1 MYFFNE
7 RLVQDALE
15 HFKAGKFENPKEGDD
30 FFGTFAPGN
39 TADCPDRPYE
49 RFSDYED
56 LLIRLMTADPEK
68 YRKMHKGTPFGFLS
82 WLGFDMRNYEKAMF
96 YMDTGIAED
105 IRKHKD
111 TSDPTGWLG
120 NPGPRFL
127 MLDVDRDHGWFART
141 EDEVKKL
148 LEQQLNRFNKVSNK
162 SALTLDSW
170 RSFTNKFLI
179 DPDATQRSIISAL
192 YVFLLEF
199 RDHEQELQLRE
210 GSTAGSNQPFTVH
223 LLAGGLI
230 FESLLKHCYPKP
242 AGKKYYTLRDILTM
256 PAFTNDFGDK
266 CSVSISADTLAD
278 IHAAIRDSSIETA
291 FATTGKLRNTTG
303 HNLVWDN
310 IFDSPKNYVILFEQE
325 MNAILHVISQK
336 LIERDPAPAPAGPTG
351 PVATKASFATVM
363 TYTGPGFTTST
374 SGPSTA
380 AGGGGISGILP
391 PGPGKK

>member
-1 MYFFNE
+1 MYFFHD
-7 RLVQDALE
+7 RPVQDALE
-15 HFKAGKFENPKEGDD
+15 HFKAGKFEDPRDGDD

-39 TADCPDRPYE
+39 TAPYPDRPYE
-49 RFSDYED
+49 RFNDYEE
-56 LLIRLMTADPEK
+56 LLLQLMKTDAEK

-82 WLGFDMRNYEKAMF
+82 WLAFDMRNYEKAMF
-96 YMDTGIAED
+96 YMDTGIGED
-105 IRKHKD
+105 FRKHKD
-111 TSDPTGWLG
+111 TSNPTGWLD

-127 MLDVDRDHGWFART
+127 MLDVDRGHGWFART

-148 LEQQLNRFNKVSNK
+148 LEQQLDRFNKVSNK
-162 SALTLDSW
+162 PALTMDSW
-170 RSFTNKFLI
+170 RRFTKKFLI

-199 RDHEQELQLRE
+199 RDHEQELLLRQ

-242 AGKKYYTLRDILTM
+242 AGKKYYTLGDILKM
-256 PAFTNDFGDK
+256 PVFTNDFGKK
-266 CSVSISADTLAD
+266 CSVDISADTLAD
-278 IHAAIRDSSIETA
+278 IHAAIKDSSVEAA
-291 FATTGKLRNTTG
+291 FGTTGKLRNTTG

-310 IFDSPKNYVILFEQE
+310 IFDTPTNYVDLFEQE

-336 LIERDPAPAPAGPTG
+336 LIGPDSATAPTG
-351 PVATKASFATVM
+351 ASGTVATKTTFVTV
-363 TYTGPGFTTST
+363 TTTTSPVTTST
-374 SGPSTA
+374 SGPGTRT
-380 AGGGGISGILP
+380 GGGGTSGILP